1 MSRSGAR
8 PQHQRGE
15 GSFEEIRA
23 HRGSSPRAISHFPGI
38 FGGSQM
44 KNINVQVDHVT
55 RVEGHG
61 NIIVNVKQ
69 GKIEE
74 CKWEVV
80 EAPRFFEA
88 FVRGRN
94 YPEISHIVSRICG
107 ICS

>member
-1 MSRSGAR
+1 
-8 PQHQRGE
+8 
-15 GSFEEIRA
+15 
-23 HRGSSPRAISHFPGI
+23 
-38 FGGSQM
+38 M
-44 KNINVQVDHVT
+44 KNINVNVDHVT

-61 NIIVNVKQ
+61 NIIVNVKE

-94 YPEISHIVSRICG
+94 
-107 ICS
+107 